1 MAAEFSPR
9 VVQARIRAG
18 ASPDLVAAETG
29 WPLDKVVRYAEPLLS
44 ERAFIAEQAQQ
55 VSLHRDGLPLS
66 ELAAVSA
73 QALDLPSPTWDAYRD
88 DDGRWFVT
96 ATVGGQ
102 LATWTFDPAGRNI
115 HAHNTFARVLMGL
128 EEREPVEQ
136 RPHLVAVPEDPADAE
151 DESRAPARAD
161 TLTLPIPAQ
170 PPVAPEK
177 KRQRG
182 KRASVPSWDEILFGT
197 QREPD

>member
-1 MAAEFSPR
+1 MSVEFSPR

-18 ASPDLVAAETG
+18 ASPEVVAAETG

-44 ERAFIAEQAQQ
+44 ERAFVAEQAQQ
-55 VSLHRDGLPLS
+55 VALHRDGQPLA
-66 ELAAVSA
+66 ELAQLSA
-73 QALDLPSPTWDAYRD
+73 QALDLPQPGWDAYRD
-88 DDGRWFVT
+88 EHGQWFVT
-96 ATVGGQ
+96 ASVGGQ
-102 LATWTFDPAGRNI
+102 QAVWTFDPTGRNV

-128 EEREPVEQ
+128 EESPAVEQ
-136 RPHLVAVPEDPADAE
+136 RPHLVAVPEEPRTP
-151 DESRAPARAD
+151 DEEPEATAHAD
-161 TLTLPIPAQ
+161 TLTLPIPQQ
-170 PPVAPEK
+170 PPIVQEK